1 MRLLIAKVS
10 ILNVLFVL
18 FFCFSVVSY
27 TYEVQ
32 SRAEWVTGLLI
43 VRWGLGLA
51 FCLMCL
57 CFSRNCIPYIL
68 LFGIGVL
75 VSTFGEKEHLSYFAL
90 VLFSYAV
97 ADQDYTAI
105 KTLFQKA
112 AFSVFLT
119 ICLIFA
125 LAFFGI
131 IERKVFINTLGFAF
145 EVRDGF
151 GFYNPN
157 PASLLLLSCVLI
169 FLVLDKRFMF
179 FIGMFTFGACQVWLG
194 SRTYIAVSV
203 IVFFLYFVRGRV
215 IFLKMGAMFL
225 LAVVAMFP
233 LLVAWVT
240 NTASFD
246 VMGVD
251 VNALLSD
258 RLSVM
263 GRSFEGIG
271 GVNYFPT
278 LDFVTIDP
286 GFINLLGY
294 VGVLLYCV
302 FLAVVMVTLFKV
314 RHGREVI
321 VVIAFILSNFTEN
334 AISPYNLMSLLFFV
348 LIFKAL
354 RGKVMTLAGGKSENY
369 SF

>member
-1 MRLLIAKVS
+1 MRLLVAKIS

-32 SRAEWVTGLLI
+32 SRAEWVTGLL
-43 VRWGLGLA
+43 VLRWGLGFA
-51 FCLMCL
+51 FCLLCL
-57 CFSRNCIPYIL
+57 SFSRNCIPYIL
-68 LFGIGVL
+68 LFGVGVL
-75 VSTFGEKEHLSYFAL
+75 VSIFGEKEHLSYFAL
-90 VLFSYAV
+90 VLLSYAV
-97 ADQDYTAI
+97 ADQNLISI
-105 KTLFQKA
+105 KLLFQKA

-119 ICLIFA
+119 ICLVFA
-125 LAFFGI
+125 LAFFNV
-131 IERKVFINTLGFAF
+131 IERKVFVNTLGFAF

-157 PASLLLLSCVLI
+157 PASLLLLSCVLV
-169 FLVLDKRFMF
+169 FLALDKRFMF
-179 FIGMFTFGACQVWLG
+179 FLGMLVFASCQIWLG

-203 IVFFLYFVRGRV
+203 MVFLLYFIRRQL
-215 IFLKMGAMFL
+215 IFLKVGAIFL
-225 LAVVAMFP
+225 LVVVALFP

-240 NTASFD
+240 NTASFY
-246 VMGVD
+246 VGEVD

-263 GRSFEGIG
+263 RQSFDGVG

-294 VGVLLYCV
+294 LGVLFYCV
-302 FLAVVMVTLFKV
+302 FLAVVMITLFKI

-321 VVIAFILSNFTEN
+321 VVIAFVLSNFTEN

-354 RGKVMTLAGGKSENY
+354 RGKVMTLSEVKSENY
-369 SF
+369 RF

>member
-1 MRLLIAKVS
+1 MRLLVAKTS

-32 SRAEWVTGLLI
+32 NRAEWVTGLLI
-43 VRWGLGLA
+43 VRWGLGFA

-68 LFGIGVL
+68 LFGIGVA
-75 VSTFGEKEHLSYFAL
+75 VSIFGEKEHLSYFAII
-90 VLFSYAV
+90 LFSYAV
-97 ADQDYTAI
+97 ADQNYISI
-105 KTLFQKA
+105 KAFFQKA
-112 AFSVFLT
+112 AFSVFFT
-119 ICLIFA
+119 ICLVFA
-125 LAFFGI
+125 LAFFDI
-131 IERKVFINTLGFAF
+131 IERKVFVNTLGFAF

-157 PASLLLLSCVLI
+157 PASLLLLSCVLV
-169 FLVLDKRFMF
+169 FLALDKKFMF
-179 FIGMFTFGACQVWLG
+179 FLCMFVFWLCQIWLG

-203 IVFFLYFVRGRV
+203 MVFLLYFFCGRANL
-215 IFLKMGAMFL
+215 LKLGAML
-225 LAVVAMFP
+225 LMAIVAMFP

-240 NTASFD
+240 NTEDFH
-246 VMGVD
+246 VGEVD

-263 GRSFEGIG
+263 RQSFDGVG
-271 GVNYFPT
+271 GVNYFPS
-278 LDFVTIDP
+278 LDFITIDP

-294 VGVLLYCV
+294 MGVLFYCV
-302 FLAVVMVTLFKV
+302 FLVVVMITLFKI

-321 VVIAFILSNFTEN
+321 VVIAFVLSNFTEN
-334 AISPYNLMSLLFFV
+334 AISPYNLLSLLFFV

-354 RGKVMTLAGGKSENY
+354 KGKVMTLSEVKSENY
-369 SF
+369 RF